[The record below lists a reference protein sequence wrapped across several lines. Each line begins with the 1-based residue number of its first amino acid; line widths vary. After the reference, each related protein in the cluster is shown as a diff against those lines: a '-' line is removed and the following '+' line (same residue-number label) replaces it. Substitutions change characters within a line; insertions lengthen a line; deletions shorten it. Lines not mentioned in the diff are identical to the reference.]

1 MNSPTIPFSPRSK
14 ATKISPIEAI
24 IDDIRQGKMV
34 VLMDDEDRENE
45 GDLIMAAD
53 KVTTADINFMAM
65 HARGLICLT
74 LTEER
79 CSQLDLPMMVSK
91 NGASL
96 GTNFTVSIE
105 AAEGVTTGISAADR
119 ARTVQAA
126 VAKHAEPADIVRPG
140 HVFPLKAQKGGVLTR
155 AGHTEAGCDLSRL
168 AGHEPAA
175 VICEIMNDDGTMA
188 RLPDLLTFADKHD
201 LKVGTI
207 ADLIQYRHRHEQL
220 VTFTDRRYIS
230 TLYGSFD
237 MVSFRDLTTDKSHV
251 ALVCGAPSVET
262 PTLVRVHAPIN
273 NFDLLDNNRHG
284 HTWSVAEAMR
294 FIQEQGQGVLLLLR
308 GDEQDWNTEV
318 AGERHFEQEYQL
330 RHYGIGAQ
338 ILKELGIGRMRLM
351 TWPRKLPSM
360 SGFNLSVDEYVLP
373 DELKQRYQADFAQ
386 R

>member
-1 MNSPTIPFSPRSK
+1 MNSATIPFVSRSLQ
-14 ATKISPIEAI
+14 TKISPIENI

-53 KVTTADINFMAM
+53 KVTAADINFMAT

-74 LTEER
+74 LTEAR
-79 CSQLDLPMMVSK
+79 CRQLDLPMMVSR

-105 AAEGVTTGISAADR
+105 ASQGVTTGISTADR
-119 ARTVQAA
+119 ACTIQAA
-126 VAKHAEPADIVRPG
+126 VAKNAEPSDIVRPG
-140 HVFPLKAQKGGVLTR
+140 HIFPLKAQKGGVLTR

-168 AGHEPAA
+168 AGYEPAA
-175 VICEIMNDDGTMA
+175 VICEIMNDDGSMA
-188 RLPDLLTFADKHD
+188 RLPDLIKFAEKHD

-207 ADLIQYRHRHEQL
+207 ADLIQYRHRNEQL

-230 TLYGSFD
+230 SLYGSFD
-237 MVSFRDLTTDKSHV
+237 MVSFRDRTTNDSHI
-251 ALVCGAPSVET
+251 ALVCGSPSADS

-294 FIQEQGQGVLLLLR
+294 FIQEQGEGVLLLLR
-308 GDEQDWNTEV
+308 GDEQSWNAQVE
-318 AGERHFEQEYQL
+318 GERHFEEEHQL

-338 ILKELGIGRMRLM
+338 ILKELGIGKMRLM

-373 DELKQRYQADFAQ
+373 DELHQRYLAEFS
-386 R
+386 